1 MANMSETN
9 VDALIV
15 SAGHTQAVKVRCTS
29 MKCFLNVNP
38 AVVRDGYVLWSRW
51 KTSDKLNSDHS
62 TSIVVSLAVLVSIPR
77 HPSILLVLSRFEV
90 YDYSLTLDRE
100 VDDFLLYQ
108 IDRHSYTVLW
118 STDQAGVEIQLGHWK
133 DPVLAHALS
142 NVH

>member
-1 MANMSETN
+1 
-9 VDALIV
+9 
-15 SAGHTQAVKVRCTS
+15 
-29 MKCFLNVNP
+29 
-38 AVVRDGYVLWSRW
+38 
-51 KTSDKLNSDHS
+51 
-62 TSIVVSLAVLVSIPR
+62 LAVLVSIPR